1 MMKYKWIDEYLLA
14 KKGVNKDFKE
24 EWNWRRY
31 MIQDKMFVAVCFDD
45 NNKETL
51 ITLKLNPVEG
61 DLLRQ
66 SFEDIIPGYY
76 MNKTHWNSIKVDGA
90 ITDDMMRDLLDKSYN
105 LVLAGFSKKKQAEI
119 LNQ

>member
-1 MMKYKWIDEYLLA
+1 MMKYDWIDEYLLA

-31 MIQDKMFVAVCFDD
+31 MIQDK
-45 NNKETL
+45 
-51 ITLKLNPVEG
+51 
-61 DLLRQ
+61 
-66 SFEDIIPGYY
+66 
-76 MNKTHWNSIKVDGA
+76 THWNFIKVDGA